1 MTDSDILNARQSVS
15 AGRLF
20 QWQSDFSTVLFK
32 CVVVV
37 VVAVVV
43 CRLITGV
50 LHHNDPS
57 VALFAPALYSGL
69 QVILLYFNCIFN
81 CEILAISG
89 SYLFITDLFIY
100 LIFRTTE
107 FPPGDKIKLTL
118 PYLTC

>member
-20 QWQSDFSTVLFK
+20 RWQSDFSAVLFK

-43 CRLITGV
+43 YRLITGV
-50 LHHNDPS
+50 LHYSDPS
-57 VALFAPALYSGL
+57 VALSAPSLYSGL

-81 CEILAISG
+81 YEILG
-89 SYLFITDLFIY
+89 NVWQLFIY
-100 LIFRTTE
+100 YGFI
-107 FPPGDKIKLTL
+107 
-118 PYLTC
+118 YLFNI